1 MECPS
6 CHHPNVENARFCAT
20 CGALLPAEQ
29 QTEDDPMLGVVIKGT
44 FRVVRLLGEGGMG
57 RVYEGEQQMGTTTR
71 KVAIKTLHP
80 HLSQDPQIVARFNR
94 ECGTVAELEHSNT
107 IQFFDFGQAPDGTL
121 FIAMEFIDGDSVCD
135 IVERDGPMSPVRV
148 DKILRQVCGS
158 LAEAHKKGIIH
169 RDLKPDNVVLTT
181 RAGEED
187 FAKVLDFGIAART
200 EATDAKREQKL
211 TQQGTVLGTPPYMS
225 PEQFT
230 GKEIDGR
237 SDIYSLGVM
246 AYEMLTGKLP
256 FEADTPWEW
265 ATKHLTE
272 RPYPF
277 EVTAGSTMI
286 PDAMKTAIMRSLN
299 KNPDERQP
307 DVMTFYEE
315 VRGAGASP
323 AATVD
328 SGAAAAAGSGT
339 AAMEAPPPE
348 LLQASGQGPAQGG
361 YGYGPPPGGAGG
373 PVPTAN
379 EMVVPVQAG
388 APPKVASKSGGGAKG
403 LILGIVGLLLI
414 GSIVGVVLVVR
425 GLGSG
430 GDEGDEDLDMALP
443 SATGVAEI
451 APVASAGDG
460 DGVEGDED
468 ESEDAASA
476 GDTATATAKKTTTPP
491 PKTAKKP
498 PPKKGP
504 KGEAACQRAI
514 TLARQEAIEAAVA
527 MYRACQKGGSSQG
540 LAKNT
545 IRSKAKPAAMHAKLR
560 GDCRRA
566 KSIAA
571 AAGSIGADGG
581 SSAVARSC
589 K

>member
-1 MECPS
+1 
-6 CHHPNVENARFCAT
+6 NVDNARFCAK
-20 CGALLPAEQ
+20 CGALLPVQEA
-29 QTEDDPMLGVVIKGT
+29 EDDPMLGVVIKNT

-121 FIAMEFIDGDSVCD
+121 FIAMEFIDGESICD
-135 IVERDGPMSPVRV
+135 IVERDGPMPSARV

-158 LAEAHKKGIIH
+158 LAEAHKKGIVH
-169 RDLKPDNVVLTT
+169 RDLKPENVVLTT
-181 RAGEED
+181 RAGEAD

-200 EATDAKREQKL
+200 EATDAKKEQKL

-230 GKEIDGR
+230 GKELDGR

-256 FEADTPWEW
+256 FEAETPWEW

-277 EVTAGSTMI
+277 EVTAPGSAMI
-286 PDAMKTAIMRSLN
+286 PEPMKSAIMKALAKDR
-299 KNPDERQP
+299 DERQP
-307 DVMTFYEE
+307 DVMSFYEE
-315 VRGAGASP
+315 MSGSAPATTSSPGAG
-323 AATVD
+323 T
-328 SGAAAAAGSGT
+328 GT
-339 AAMEAPPPE
+339 AAMAAPPPE
-348 LLQASGQGPAQGG
+348 LLQSSGQDAAPA
-361 YGYGPPPGGAGG
+361 YGPPPGQPGG

-379 EMVVPVQAG
+379 EMVMPVQA
-388 APPKVASKSGGGAKG
+388 APPPPKSGGGAKG
-403 LILGIVGLLLI
+403 ILIAVAALVLI
-414 GSIVGVVLVVR
+414 GGIAGVVLFAR
-425 GLGSG
+425 SLSSG
-430 GDEGDEDLDMALP
+430 GDEDNDTVDVGLP
-443 SATGVAEI
+443 SATGVTEI
-451 APVASAGDG
+451 APIASAGGDDNGDEHAEDG
-460 DGVEGDED
+460 D
-468 ESEDAASA
+468 AAA
-476 GDTATATAKKTTTPP
+476 PADTETAAATTAKPPPPATTT
-491 PKTAKKP
+491 KKP
-498 PPKKGP
+498 PTKNKLE
-504 KGEAACQRAI
+504 GEPACQRSI
-514 TLARQEAIEAAVA
+514 QLARQGAIEAAVG
-527 MYRACQKGGSSQG
+527 MYRACQKGGSSVA
-540 LAKNT
+540 LAKTT
-545 IRSKAKPAAMHAKLR
+545 IRSNAKSAAQSAKFR

-571 AAGSIGADGG
+571 AARSIGADGG
-581 SSAVARSC
+581 SSAVANSC